1 MLPGDTAR
9 RAGQHVDKQP
19 NETIGNQ
26 EDSDMN
32 VEQWSCLND
41 SCPSGNWF
49 VQRPVARSLVISVD
63 IDDQPFRI
71 AAGAPVCP
79 YCGTTLSAA
88 AQLEIAAQ
96 SALQPTQGGL
106 R

>member
-1 MLPGDTAR
+1 
-9 RAGQHVDKQP
+9 
-19 NETIGNQ
+19 
-26 EDSDMN
+26 MN

-41 SCPSGNWF
+41 SCGSGNWF
-49 VQRPVARSLVISVD
+49 VQRPAVRSLVISAD
-63 IDDQPFRI
+63 IDDQPFCI

-96 SALQPTQGGL
+96 PPLQPTQGGL